1 MRHLL
6 SAACGLALACTV
18 ALRAD
23 AEEAALSAPIA
34 AGPSQNRV
42 LVELFTSQ
50 GCVSCPP
57 ADEFFAS
64 LVQDKRVIAL
74 SLHVD
79 YWDYI
84 GWEDSFAAPE
94 FTDRQKSY
102 ARAIGSRTIYTPQF
116 IIGGVE
122 RIEGFDPEQ
131 TLAALGAR
139 EAEASRIAVTLS
151 RKGDDLVIRA
161 SADPPLT
168 APVRL
173 ELVRYLPEATVSIE
187 RGENAG
193 KTVTYRNIVTSW
205 QSLGDWSGAD
215 ALDLTVPAPGDA
227 PAVVIVQD
235 FGSTGSAA
243 KGSGPGAILAAVSTD

>member
-6 SAACGLALACTV
+6 SAACGMVLVCGMAA
-18 ALRAD
+18 RSG
-23 AEEAALSAPIA
+23 AEDLGEEPAASENP
-34 AGPSQNRV
+34 V
-42 LVELFTSQ
+42 VVELFTSQ

-64 LVQDKRVIAL
+64 LAEDKRVIAL

-84 GWEDSFAAPE
+84 GWEDSFGSAQ

-122 RIEGFDPEQ
+122 RIEGFDPES
-131 TLAALGAR
+131 TLSALAAH
-139 EAEASRIAVTLS
+139 ASAKSPVTLS
-151 RKGDDLVIRA
+151 ISREGGMLVIRA
-161 SADPPLT
+161 KADPPLT
-168 APVRL
+168 SPVRV
-173 ELVRYLPEATVSIE
+173 ELARYMPEATVAIE

-193 KTVTYRNIVTSW
+193 KTVNYRNIVTGW
-205 QSLGDWSGAD
+205 ETLGDWAGVEPLEVSIP
-215 ALDLTVPAPGDA
+215 LEGDA
-227 PAVVIVQD
+227 PAVVFIQAI
-235 FGSTGSAA
+235 TGKAEGE
-243 KGSGPGAILAAVSTD
+243 KGDGPGPILAAALAQ